1 MTGRLYRF
9 DERDKFKKYES
20 GLSLGPNSPPFN
32 PKTIKELITKGIEHE
47 HLGKQRDKAVQS
59 KSSDLAE
66 IESKTKKVIK
76 ESIMICSRAWIIHFK

>member
-1 MTGRLYRF
+1 
-9 DERDKFKKYES
+9 
-20 GLSLGPNSPPFN
+20 
-32 PKTIKELITKGIEHE
+32 LITKGIEHE